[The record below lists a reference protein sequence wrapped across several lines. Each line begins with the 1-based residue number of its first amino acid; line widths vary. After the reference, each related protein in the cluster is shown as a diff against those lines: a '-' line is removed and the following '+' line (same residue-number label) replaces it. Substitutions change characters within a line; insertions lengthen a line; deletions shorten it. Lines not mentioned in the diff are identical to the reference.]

1 MTFFYSRRAALKG
14 FVASVAGAAAAQETR
29 AGEPQVKPV
38 AAGTQ
43 PPGVCVLFPQAVEG
57 PYYFDPHLVR
67 ADITEGKPG
76 VRVELVLDLIELG
89 SCAALANARIDVW
102 HADAGGV
109 YSGYAHQGDGR
120 DVSTK
125 GATYLRGTQMTNA
138 QGRAKFSTVYP
149 GWYPGRTPHI
159 HIKAFLNDTEM
170 LTGQVY
176 FPDALSARIYR
187 EREPYNRRPTPDTTN
202 EQDFIFKTGEREGGG
217 TVLAVAEA
225 ADVVTASLV
234 IAVDRTGD
242 AVRRAEG
249 WGSRLRRW
257 LGGRS

>member
-1 MTFFYSRRAALKG
+1 MTVTGEYFRLLPREQYLDPAVFETEYARVFSRQWLFAGHVSQLAEPGDYLVEELFGESVVVTRTQTGAL
-14 FVASVAGAAAAQETR
+14 
-29 AGEPQVKPV
+29 
-38 AAGTQ
+38 
-43 PPGVCVLFPQAVEG
+43 
-57 PYYFDPHLVR
+57 
-67 ADITEGKPG
+67 
-76 VRVELVLDLIELG
+76 
-89 SCAALANARIDVW
+89 
-102 HADAGGV
+102 
-109 YSGYAHQGDGR
+109 
-120 DVSTK
+120 
-125 GATYLRGTQMTNA
+125 
-138 QGRAKFSTVYP
+138 
-149 GWYPGRTPHI
+149 
-159 HIKAFLNDTEM
+159 KAFLNDTEM